1 MGVAILAPYLISF
14 INSKRS
20 KTGMFVYV
28 DCFNMI
34 HTNRDCAA
42 NLADDTPK
50 NKDERIAEHK
60 ERIEELKGKR
70 NELDKVVHIRRGCKP
85 CCVCLHLGSQCD
97 MGVCRQ

>member
-20 KTGMFVYV
+20 KAGMFVYV

-50 NKDERIAEHK
+50 KQR
-60 ERIEELKGKR
+60 
-70 NELDKVVHIRRGCKP
+70 
-85 CCVCLHLGSQCD
+85 
-97 MGVCRQ
+97 